1 MTHRTKLAG
10 YFRWTLWLFLMA
22 LFLIP
27 QSARGQEAKLDLSAD
42 YSYLR
47 ANSSGGGGSF
57 NSQGGNVTGTWNWK
71 PWLGVA
77 GDVAGYNFGGQPP
90 GVKGR
95 LFTYTAG
102 PRLCSRSE
110 RTRWVFFAHAL
121 AGYAHLSGSVNDQ
134 SAHALAGYAH
144 LSGSVNDKSAHA
156 LAGYAHLSGSVDD
169 QSASANGFALIAGGG
184 ADWRVFPGLAVRV
197 FEADY
202 LMTRVTRLTNTPG
215 IQNDVRLSAGLV
227 VYFGRR

>member
-22 LFLIP
+22 LFLVP
-27 QSARGQEAKLDLSAD
+27 QSAWGQEAKLDLSAD

-57 NSQGGNVTGTWNWK
+57 DSQGGNVTATWNWK

-77 GDVAGYNFGGQPP
+77 ADVAGYNFGGQPQ
-90 GVKGR
+90 GVTGR
-95 LFTYTAG
+95 LFTYTGG

-121 AGYAHLSGSVNDQ
+121 T
-134 SAHALAGYAH
+134 
-144 LSGSVNDKSAHA
+144 
-156 LAGYAHLSGSVDD
+156 GYAHLSGSVDG

-184 ADWRVFPGLAVRV
+184 ADWRILPRLAVRV

-215 IQNDVRLSAGLV
+215 IQNDMRLSCGLV

>member
-10 YFRWTLWLFLMA
+10 YFRCTLWLFLMA

-95 LFTYTAG
+95 LFTFTAG

-110 RTRWVFFAHAL
+110 RTRWVFF
-121 AGYAHLSGSVNDQ
+121 
-134 SAHALAGYAH
+134 
-144 LSGSVNDKSAHA
+144 AHA

>member
-95 LFTYTAG
+95 LFTFTAG

-110 RTRWVFFAHAL
+110 RTRWVFF
-121 AGYAHLSGSVNDQ
+121 
-134 SAHALAGYAH
+134 
-144 LSGSVNDKSAHA
+144 AHA

>member
-10 YFRWTLWLFLMA
+10 YLRWTLWLFLIS

-27 QSARGQEAKLDLSAD
+27 EPARCQEAKLDFSAD

-121 AGYAHLSGSVNDQ
+121 AGYAHLSGSVD
-134 SAHALAGYAH
+134 GE
-144 LSGSVNDKSAHA
+144 
-156 LAGYAHLSGSVDD
+156 
-169 QSASANGFALIAGGG
+169 SASANGFALIAGGG

>member
-10 YFRWTLWLFLMA
+10 CFRWTLWLFLMA
-22 LFLIP
+22 LFLVP

-77 GDVAGYNFGGQPP
+77 ADVAGYNFGGQPP
-90 GVKGR
+90 GVQGR

-102 PRLCSRSE
+102 PRLRSRSE

-121 AGYAHLSGSVNDQ
+121 AGYAHLSGSVD
-134 SAHALAGYAH
+134 GE
-144 LSGSVNDKSAHA
+144 
-156 LAGYAHLSGSVDD
+156 
-169 QSASANGFALIAGGG
+169 SASANGFALIAGGG
-184 ADWRVFPGLAVRV
+184 VDWRVLPRLAVRF

-215 IQNDVRLSAGLV
+215 IQNDGRLSAGLV

>member
-1 MTHRTKLAG
+1 MTHRTKLAE
-10 YFRWTLWLFLMA
+10 YFCWSLWLSLVP
-22 LFLIP
+22 LFLVP
-27 QSARGQEAKLDLSAD
+27 QSARGQEAKLDFSAD

-47 ANSSGGGGSF
+47 ANSSDGGGSF
-57 NSQGGNVTGTWNWK
+57 NSQGGNVTATWNWK

-77 GDVAGYNFGGQPP
+77 ADVAGYNFGGQPP
-90 GVKGR
+90 GVRER

-110 RTRWVFFAHAL
+110 RSRWIFYAHAL
-121 AGYAHLSGSVNDQ
+121 AGYAL
-134 SAHALAGYAH
+134 
-144 LSGSVNDKSAHA
+144 
-156 LAGYAHLSGSVDD
+156 LSGSVDD
-169 QSASANGFALIAGGG
+169 QSASTNGFALIAGGG
-184 ADWRVFPGLAVRV
+184 ADWRVLQGLAVRV

-215 IQNDVRLSAGLV
+215 IQNDLRLSAGLV